1 MPTPPAI
8 WQSYDYQLQSPS
20 NSCQYQSLERSSMML
35 RVLLNFDIIVNI
47 GIASFSLIIPTVITY
62 LQ

>member
-8 WQSYDYQLQSPS
+8 WQSYDYQPQSPS
-20 NSCQYQSLERSSMML
+20 ISWQYQSPECSSMML
-35 RVLLNFDIIVNI
+35 RVLLNFDTNVNI